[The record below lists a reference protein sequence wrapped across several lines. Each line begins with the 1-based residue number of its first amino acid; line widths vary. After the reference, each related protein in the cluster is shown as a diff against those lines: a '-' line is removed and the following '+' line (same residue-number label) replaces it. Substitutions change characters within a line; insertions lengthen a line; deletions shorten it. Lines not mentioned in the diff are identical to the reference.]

1 MERDGAGER
10 TIGRRVRVAIA
21 GGGVAGLEAM
31 LALRAQ
37 LGEAVAIDL
46 YAPRRDFAYRPLAVG
61 EPFGG
66 GRVLEYD
73 LARLA
78 GSAGAAFH
86 PASVLAIDDKR
97 RRVLTREGAE
107 VGFDYIVVASGA
119 RMLAAI
125 PGAVT
130 FWGVSDEGGVG
141 AISRGLLDGGLR
153 RVVFTVPASSW
164 PFPPYE
170 LALLAD
176 AQLRRAG
183 VEGAELAIV
192 TPEDAPLRLFG
203 PRASEWVAE
212 LLAERGIEI
221 LTGVHPVRF
230 ESGRLHLAPGEPIA
244 ADAVVSAAR
253 LEGRRIAGVPS
264 DEDGFIPIDGHGR
277 VLGMEAT
284 FAAGDVTSFPVK
296 QGGIAA
302 QQADLVAE
310 TIAAELSGAEPPR
323 PFDPVLRGTLWTGE
337 RPRFLYSRLT
347 GGHGETSIVSDRAM
361 WEHEGKIVGQHLAP
375 FLEAQANGDR
385 PGAQTGVVA

>member
-1 MERDGAGER
+1 MP
-10 TIGRRVRVAIA
+10 
-21 GGGVAGLEAM
+21 GGHSW
-31 LALRAQ
+31 AL
-37 LGEAVAIDL
+37 
-46 YAPRRDFAYRPLAVG
+46 PL
-61 EPFGG
+61 
-66 GRVLEYD
+66 
-73 LARLA
+73 
-78 GSAGAAFH
+78 
-86 PASVLAIDDKR
+86 
-97 RRVLTREGAE
+97 
-107 VGFDYIVVASGA
+107 
-119 RMLAAI
+119 
-125 PGAVT
+125 
-130 FWGVSDEGGVG
+130 
-141 AISRGLLDGGLR
+141 
-153 RVVFTVPASSW
+153 
-164 PFPPYE
+164 YE
-170 LALLAD
+170 LALFAAATLAKSGIED
-176 AQLRRAG
+176 ARLR
-183 VEGAELAIV
+183 IV